1 MTGFFH
7 ACRLLYTL
15 SSWSA
20 AVVSAGRCDM
30 GFPNIYSVKTLCLKK
45 LVLEIAISMCEVL
58 SVKNMNVLTIWIIK
72 NYSKS
77 NLEMLMLVCVLLL
90 SPGLSDS

>member
-1 MTGFFH
+1 M
-7 ACRLLYTL
+7 
-15 SSWSA
+15 
-20 AVVSAGRCDM
+20 
-30 GFPNIYSVKTLCLKK
+30 
-45 LVLEIAISMCEVL
+45 AISMCEVL